1 MLWWRKRQPFDRT
14 GVREVCA
21 KQATSA
27 RAGRSRRF
35 GSELFAMKMTFS
47 ITPDYTTVIPDVS
60 PQTSEAVLWGSFP
73 LSPASWLSP
82 PHCPVCLLFPAAHGD
97 RNRDSALPHACAL
110 SIPFCSPNS
119 YLLRARFQIEHAQ
132 GTGKMRVG
140 YHSVAKYILSN
151 DCPARKCS
159 RFKLRTPVNWH
170 ISN

>member
-1 MLWWRKRQPFDRT
+1 MRETGDQRQGRKVTSLRLRALRYENDILDNPRLHHSHPRCQPPN
-14 GVREVCA
+14 
-21 KQATSA
+21 
-27 RAGRSRRF
+27 F
-35 GSELFAMKMTFS
+35 GSRALGELPSVPCIMAVP
-47 ITPDYTTVIPDVS
+47 TPLPCLPFVP
-60 PQTSEAVLWGSFP
+60 GS
-73 LSPASWLSP
+73 A
-82 PHCPVCLLFPAAHGD
+82 D

-140 YHSVAKYILSN
+140 YHLVARYILSN